1 MGLVLLEP
9 AVEVEVVVLLRPQHP
24 GEGLAVDAALVFA
37 QRAGRDPV
45 VELVGVGHALSQR
58 LLESRAE
65 LPSRGRPRGR
75 GEARRPGSRP
85 AGTSRMY
92 RAAAFVPVFAGLTA
106 SLSPEITY
114 RWNAS
119 LTYGVELGWP
129 HSITVLLSFSVKR
142 SSGAPSQES
151 VYSPRSG
158 WGGHDGPAR
167 PHEGPAC
174 AFVSPGPCVPEPQRR
189 KSLEACRLLS
199 AVVDGHTDQEVL
211 RAFLRVFQEDV
222 EVAVVVEDPG
232 VEELVFE
239 LLPRPLP
246 VRVQEVPVG
255 ELALRVFVEV
265 LHVRMGRRGVDVEV
279 VLLDVFSVVPL
290 AVGEAEHPLL
300 EDGVALVPEGEGEA
314 QALLVVGDPAEAVF
328 APPVGPG
335 PGLVVREVVPGVSVR
350 AVVLADRPPLPLAEV
365 GAPLLPGDS
374 RLAGVVEPLLLGG
387 VHDPGVTG
395 SVCHRFVL
403 LQIDPRVRAG
413 RAGPPRGAGDRSRS
427 TLPSG

>member
-1 MGLVLLEP
+1 MRLVLLQP
-9 AVEVEVVVLLRPQHP
+9 PVEVEVVVLLRPQHP
-24 GEGLAVDAALVFA
+24 REGLAVDAALVFA
-37 QRAGRDPV
+37 QRAGRDPF
-45 VELVGVGHALSQR
+45 VELVGVGHALPQR

-65 LPSRGRPRGR
+65 LPPRGRPA
-75 GEARRPGSRP
+75 GEAKLDDLAPARRHLQDVSRRRLRP
-85 AGTSRMY
+85 RLRGVDRLPLAGDH
-92 RAAAFVPVFAGLTA
+92 VPVERVLDVRRGAGLA
-106 SLSPEITY
+106 PQLHGVALVLREEELRRSVAGERVFAEI
-114 RWNAS
+114 
-119 LTYGVELGWP
+119 GM
-129 HSITVLLSFSVKR
+129 
-142 SSGAPSQES
+142 
-151 VYSPRSG
+151 
-158 WGGHDGPAR
+158 GGHDGPAR
-167 PHEGPAC
+167 LTEDRLA
-174 AFVSPGPCVPEPQRR
+174 AFVSPGPGVPEPQRR
-189 KSLEACRLLS
+189 KDLEACRLLS
-199 AVVDGHTDQEVL
+199 AVVDGHADQEVL
-211 RAFLRVFQEDV
+211 RALLRIFEEDV

-239 LLPRPLP
+239 FLPRPLP

-335 PGLVVREVVPGVSVR
+335 PGLVVREVVPGVTVR